1 MEHQIRTKRRNV
13 SDDER
18 ISLADEIIKRHTPE
32 MELVTDIFVKKVV
45 NFITGSA
52 TSLSLWVNS
61 TTIHGMSPVEL
72 KAVPSII
79 DLAFEVMH
87 DPATRFDDGA
97 IDAERLRRLEA
108 RVN

>member
-1 MEHQIRTKRRNV
+1 VEHQIQTKPRTA

-52 TSLSLWVNS
+52 TSLSVWVHSN
-61 TTIHGMSPVEL
+61 TTHGMSPVEL

-87 DPATRFDDGA
+87 DPATRFDDGV
-97 IDAERLRRLEA
+97 IDADRLRRLQA
-108 RVN
+108 RVG